1 MLVVTELVG
10 VTTPLEQMV
19 ASAWS
24 LAPPEEE
31 KEVPVDGAD
40 TGGPGKR
47 LALELEVERA
57 RGWKETAGDIGPWDD
72 VRLETIPAG
81 ESKGKHTHSGA
92 GIRGLEKVPLP
103 QLIPSLQHQGLPT
116 SCPVPLVAAPRPES
130 LPAAGTSMVLSVLS
144 L

>member
-47 LALELEVERA
+47 LALEVERS

-72 VRLETIPAG
+72 VRLETIPALLA
-81 ESKGKHTHSGA
+81 S
-92 GIRGLEKVPLP
+92 
-103 QLIPSLQHQGLPT
+103 PSSV
-116 SCPVPLVAAPRPES
+116 SCS
-130 LPAAGTSMVLSVLS
+130 
-144 L
+144 